1 MNEFHSI
8 EEALASFKK
17 ADNEQTFEMNVTL
30 FKQYLKQDGMSAEGI
45 KEFERRAYYLPNEY
59 SKKDTQERMMVARE
73 RVISYIEQ
81 FLDNEESNILLQVL
95 EHYDLFLENLI
106 ERDPNK
112 RAGIRKE
119 QLSALKIENEYDVQ
133 HLLFAYLKPLYPMAR
148 TEVNQDTGYAT
159 VRTDISLDSETLIEV
174 KCTRPSMQL
183 GKLKE
188 EIAAD
193 MIHYSEK
200 NIYFFIYD
208 KEKIIKEPQIFK
220 KTYEKM
226 VKEKNI
232 HITIHQPKIL

>member
-119 QLSALKIENEYDVQ
+119 QLSALKIENEYDCF
-133 HLLFAYLKPLYPMAR
+133 LL
-148 TEVNQDTGYAT
+148 G
-159 VRTDISLDSETLIEV
+159 TL
-174 KCTRPSMQL
+174 
-183 GKLKE
+183 
-188 EIAAD
+188 
-193 MIHYSEK
+193 
-200 NIYFFIYD
+200 
-208 KEKIIKEPQIFK
+208 
-220 KTYEKM
+220 
-226 VKEKNI
+226 
-232 HITIHQPKIL
+232 